1 MRYLLQI
8 CKIFRHD
15 KAMKTRSANSITN
28 KFKLII
34 SFLTKYGKIIPNDF
48 VPSLKNEAMQINVV
62 NPNYDN

>member
-1 MRYLLQI
+1 
-8 CKIFRHD
+8 
-15 KAMKTRSANSITN
+15 MKTRSANSITN